1 MSSLGTAGD
10 GDYFYSKTLEELIFS
25 RENATYGFYILRK
38 KYIQSNAKKRNG
50 QFLALRKTEEKKCC
64 GEEVGELHSSVD
76 KTICATGTSHVH
88 LPETKSFM

>member
-10 GDYFYSKTLEELIFS
+10 GGYFYSKTLEELIFS